1 MTARD
6 RAAPFPLK
14 LTRTLCRLT
23 MRVEVEGL
31 DRFPRDGP
39 VVVAFNHLSIAD
51 GPLVAALLPRPGV
64 FLIAREFDRI
74 PILNRWIRAVANPIY
89 IERGI
94 PDPRAVVR
102 ARAVLED
109 GGVLCLAPE
118 GRVSRTG
125 ALAIAQEGAA
135 FVARS
140 TDALIV
146 PFAAWGQEKF
156 WRQWLRLRRPR
167 VRVVVGEAFALTHE
181 RAAENTRVL
190 MARLAELLPPRY
202 QGAYRTTSCG
212 QAP

>member
-1 MTARD
+1 MTAPD

-14 LTRTLCRLT
+14 LTQTLCRLT

-31 DRFPRDGP
+31 DRFPRAGA
-39 VVVAFNHLSIAD
+39 VVVVFNHLSIAD

-64 FLIAREFDRI
+64 FVIAREFDRI
-74 PILNRWIRAVANPIY
+74 PIIGRWIRAVANPIY
-89 IERGI
+89 IDRGV

-118 GRVSRTG
+118 GRVSKTG
-125 ALAIAQEGAA
+125 ALADAQEGAA
-135 FVARS
+135 FVARA

-146 PFAAWGQEKF
+146 PFAAWGQEQF

-167 VRVVVGEAFALTHE
+167 VRVVVGQAFALTHE
-181 RAAENTRVL
+181 RAVDNTRVL
-190 MARLAELLPPRY
+190 MARLSELLPPRY
-202 QGAYRTTSCG
+202 QGVYQAASCG